1 MTLIN
6 FISTPGRRFAV
17 FAATLTALRVVTLIF
32 GAPEL
37 GPDEGQYWFW
47 SLTPDFGY
55 FSKPPLIAW
64 SIFITTSIF
73 GDAEWAVRLSA
84 PLFHAG
90 AASFLFF
97 TARLISDARA
107 GFWAGVAWL
116 TIPGVFLS
124 SALITT
130 DAPLLFFWSMAL
142 YYFLKLALGRASAS
156 HVAGAALGAAIG
168 LGLLAKYAMIY
179 FIPGAVLALFLAPA
193 LRRNLAA
200 LATAGAVATL
210 LIAPNIWWNAQHDF
224 QTLSHTAANANWGGD
239 LLHPG
244 ALAGFLG
251 DQFGVVGPIM
261 LVLMIFALATPM
273 ISASHRNSA
282 SVALIAFALPP
293 LLIVST
299 QAFISRAHG
308 NWAAVAYPSAV
319 VLTAIWASSATM
331 KFKAMT
337 ALKASIAL
345 HLIVGAGF
353 MASYVS
359 PAFADAVGAAS
370 AYKRL
375 RGWRIHATDVLRDA
389 GNVDAIMTDDREIM
403 GELVYYARGGPRIVA
418 FDSNHRIDHHFEAFN
433 AFDPERDRRVL
444 YITADPT
451 AAAVRDRFADVNM
464 LRASVAEV
472 QPGKTRTL
480 YIFRV
485 EGLRS

>member
-1 MTLIN
+1 MMMSHL
-6 FISTPGRRFAV
+6 FSTPGRQFAV
-17 FAATLTALRVVTLIF
+17 FASVLTALRIVMLIF

-64 SIFITTSIF
+64 SIFVTTSIF
-73 GDAEWAVRLSA
+73 GHAEWAVRLSA

-90 AASFLFF
+90 AASFLFL

-142 YYFLKLALGRASAS
+142 YYFLVLVLDRTSTPRA
-156 HVAGAALGAAIG
+156 AGAALGAAIG

-179 FIPGAVLALFLAPA
+179 FIPGAALALFIAPA
-193 LRRNLAA
+193 LRRNFAA
-200 LATAGAVATL
+200 LMLAGAVAAL
-210 LIAPNIWWNAQHDF
+210 LIASNIWWNAQHDF

-251 DQFGVVGPIM
+251 DQFGVVGPIL

-273 ISASHRNSA
+273 ALASHRNSA
-282 SVALIAFALPP
+282 SLALIAFALPP

-319 VLTAIWASSATM
+319 VLTAVWATRVSRPR
-331 KFKAMT
+331 AMT
-337 ALKASIAL
+337 ALKASVVL
-345 HLIVGAGF
+345 HLLVGAGF

-375 RGWRIHATDVLRDA
+375 RGWRIHATDILRNTE
-389 GNVDAIMTDDREIM
+389 NVDAIMTDDREIM
-403 GELVYYARGGPRIVA
+403 GEIVYYARGGPRIVA

-433 AFDPERDRRVL
+433 AFNPERDRRVL
-444 YITADPT
+444 YITADPN
-451 AAAVRDRFADVNM
+451 AAAVRERFAEVNM
-464 LRASVAEV
+464 LHASVAEI

-480 YIFRV
+480 YIFRL
-485 EGLRS
+485 EGLRG